1 MTPLRY
7 AEARMAVRDPDA
19 RRRPAGDD
27 GGFPT
32 PFPMATKAVRLHHTA
47 GAEAARRYLADTIE
61 ASPYWGPNSPHR
73 APQSW
78 AATIQTCLATYITLA
93 DSDPRPTLDTPISTT
108 VEIDGLPLAV
118 TIDVVL
124 LGDGGY
130 TARLPLWDKA
140 ELDDEIAALYATPLI
155 LALEQ
160 ELGTER
166 SLGVEIWHLRSGS
179 SFIVPRAAALAHQAD
194 VAQALHRFIA

>member
-19 RRRPAGDD
+19 RRRPDD
-27 GGFPT
+27 DQGFPT
-32 PFPMATKAVRLHHTA
+32 PFPMATKAVRVHHS
-47 GAEAARRYLADTIE
+47 GGPEAARRYLADTIE
-61 ASPYWGPNSPHR
+61 ASSYWGPESLHKGPK
-73 APQSW
+73 SW
-78 AATIQTCLATYITLA
+78 AATIQSCLDTYITLA

-108 VEIDGLPLAV
+108 VDVGGIPLAV

-124 LGDGGY
+124 LDDAGY

-140 ELDDEIAALYATPLI
+140 ELDGDTAALYAAPLV

-166 SLGVEIWHLRSGS
+166 ATGVETWHLRSGS
-179 SFIVPRAAALAHQAD
+179 SFVVPRAAALARQAEL
-194 VAQALHRFIA
+194 AQALRRYVA